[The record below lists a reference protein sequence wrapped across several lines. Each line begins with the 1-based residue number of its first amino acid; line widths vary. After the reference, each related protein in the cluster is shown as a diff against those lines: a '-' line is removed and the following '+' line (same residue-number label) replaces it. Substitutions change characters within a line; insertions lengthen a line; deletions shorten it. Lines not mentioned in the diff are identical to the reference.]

1 MPSKIWRRK
10 NKDEALPRQRWYCRS
25 WTGGYKTKLGTIIE
39 LRLYGEFFVAKAPI
53 PFDSWHDIKASVVE
67 AKARAEGTTF
77 DTRQELFESLPV
89 LRPLCA
95 NGSSLMRPAVVG
107 EFYEGTYWGTD
118 ATAEDLKDC
127 FKFNHADYEAL
138 PELAWETILAIYAS
152 AGETDHLVAAMQD
165 LQEVD
170 NP

>member
-10 NKDEALPRQRWYCRS
+10 NKDEAQPRQRWYCRS
-25 WTGGYKTKLGTIIE
+25 CTGGYKTKLGTIIE
-39 LRLYGEFFVAKAPI
+39 LRLYGELFVAKAPI
-53 PFDSWHDIKASVVE
+53 PFDSWRDIKASVVE

-107 EFYEGTYWGTD
+107 ELYEGTYWGTE

-152 AGETDHLVAAMQD
+152 AGETDQLIAAMHD